1 MYHEKLGNTENKKMY
16 LQQTLSAM
24 TSWKYV
30 MKLEMKIQFHV
41 TIKTHRRYRNLHTT
55 HSTKESKWA
64 LKQS

>member
-1 MYHEKLGNTENKKMY
+1 MY

-41 TIKTHRRYRNLHTT
+41 TIKTQRRYRNLHTT